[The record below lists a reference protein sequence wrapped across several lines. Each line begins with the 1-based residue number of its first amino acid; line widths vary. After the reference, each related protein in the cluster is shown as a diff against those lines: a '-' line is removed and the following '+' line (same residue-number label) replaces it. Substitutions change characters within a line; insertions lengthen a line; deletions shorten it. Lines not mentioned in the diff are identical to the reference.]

1 MVAGFGSLHNHSIF
15 KKRNFEGT
23 IIIMSCEMADN
34 LSRVKRKLE
43 KPFRLRP
50 QESTDSLDS
59 GINSRNPSSSSLRH
73 DYDLPLDGYHPLMD
87 SLGEYGIATQ
97 SHTSLDTSDTVQINV
112 VDEDTDE
119 SSELKPERKPSVHH
133 LDISLPPTRK
143 DSTGSCAS
151 TNDYKTPPT
160 SPIFTVTKNI
170 PINAPSNSSPAE
182 EPEEISVTVEI
193 KFLSSG
199 GDDKVRVNV
208 AKLHQKLLG
217 QLQLNFFFTPNSP
230 PPRSRSYSSPTS
242 TPNSPILSSKKS
254 RSVDIETPP
263 ASPSPTPTSRDGH
276 RQRNDL
282 IASIVRRNMV
292 EFVDSTDFESLAAHL
307 YQENVLSHKDMEVFE
322 GIKSPRGK
330 NNYFY
335 MLLLDTKGVN
345 AYQKLY
351 DCLKKETHHI
361 GHKDLVKTIKCGL
374 TQVDC
379 DDTLM

>member
-1 MVAGFGSLHNHSIF
+1 
-15 KKRNFEGT
+15 
-23 IIIMSCEMADN
+23 MSREMTDN
-34 LSRVKRKLE
+34 LKRKLE
-43 KPFRLRP
+43 KSRLRP

-59 GINSRNPSSSSLRH
+59 GINSRNPSSSSLRQ
-73 DYDLPLDGYHPLMD
+73 DYDLPLDSYHPLMD
-87 SLGEYGIATQ
+87 SLGEYGTATQ

-119 SSELKPERKPSVHH
+119 SSDLKPEREPSVHH

-170 PINAPSNSSPAE
+170 PINAPSSSSPAE
-182 EPEEISVTVEI
+182 EPEKISVTVEI
-193 KFLSSG
+193 NFLSSG
-199 GDDKVRVNV
+199 GDKVKVNV

-230 PPRSRSYSSPTS
+230 PPRSRSHSSPTS

-263 ASPSPTPTSRDGH
+263 ASPSPTPISRDGH

-282 IASIVRRNMV
+282 IAGIVRKNMV

-307 YQENVLSHKDMEVFE
+307 YQENILSHKDMEVFE

-361 GHKDLVKTIKCGL
+361 GHKDLVRTIKCGL
-374 TQVDC
+374 DC